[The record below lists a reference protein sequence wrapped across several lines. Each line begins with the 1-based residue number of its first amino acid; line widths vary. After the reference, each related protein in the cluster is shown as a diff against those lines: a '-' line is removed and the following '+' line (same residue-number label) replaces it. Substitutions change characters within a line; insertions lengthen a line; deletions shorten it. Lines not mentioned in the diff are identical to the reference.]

1 FNAHHCAYMVIFKL
15 ASTVNNLKTSRPF
28 QQYTLKGRYF
38 DVLNFVNAL
47 QNFDRQVTVIKVD
60 IFATNQTPMP
70 GVPQPITATLILA
83 L

>member
-1 FNAHHCAYMVIFKL
+1 MTFTQNYLHPP
-15 ASTVNNLKTSRPF
+15 RPF

-47 QNFDRQVTVIKVD
+47 QNFDRQVTVIRID
-60 IFATNQTPMP
+60 IFASNQTPMP